1 MSVRLIVTKTLAAL
15 QTLLGSF
22 AVGFAGSLVTTK
34 AKFDTPTMVTPG
46 YHLPGSANSELESV
60 LLYLGLAIIICGFI
74 QGLTGIKSGWWQAV
88 CGLGVASV
96 SAFLA
101 SKQGGVDYYLD
112 SPIYFF
118 AFLPMAFGI
127 VVIVTGLLKLIPEN
141 LGSAS

>member
-1 MSVRLIVTKTLAAL
+1 MSLRLVATKTLAAL

-22 AVGFAGSLVTTK
+22 AVGFAGSLVTK
-34 AKFDTPTMVTPG
+34 ANTPIIITPLG
-46 YHLPGSANSELESV
+46 YMGSGANEVESV
-60 LLYLGLAIIICGFI
+60 LLYLGIAIIVCGFI
-74 QGLTGIKSGWWQAV
+74 QGLIGIKSGWWQAV
-88 CGLGVASV
+88 CGVGVTIV

-118 AFLPMAFGI
+118 AFIPLAFGI